1 MTNVSSLRVLLVD
14 DNDTDNLIGKR
25 IIEISKFAVKVD
37 VINSAKKA
45 LEFLEQHMQNA
56 DQLPDVLFLD
66 INMPIIDGFEFL
78 ERFEK
83 MSETIKNTTRVVI
96 LSSSDSEKDIER
108 IADNPRV
115 IKFITKP
122 LKQHDLDEIRSQL
135 EASNP

>member
-25 IIEISKFAVKVD
+25 IIEISKFATKVE

-45 LEFLEQHMQNA
+45 LEFLEQNMQNSG
-56 DQLPDVLFLD
+56 QLPDVLFLD

-78 ERFEK
+78 ERFAK
-83 MSETIKNTTRVVI
+83 MSETIKNKTRVVI

-108 IADNPRV
+108 IADNPYV

-122 LKQHDLDEIRSQL
+122 LKQHDLDEIKSQL
-135 EASNP
+135 EANNP